1 MYQRILIF
9 LWKNKRSN
17 FEGWNFCSSHILLLS
32 YINRIFIHIYSLL
45 WIQIATCCSIWP
57 QGEREKERVRKRI
70 DVLPFAFAKFFL
82 EKMKNYIL
90 TIEISAC
97 SLYLLT
103 QAEYWYIYRYIYI
116 LYYESQLSPA
126 VHSDCIE
133 GEKKEREIG
142 LAFFHLHSRIYFLKK
157 WKIIF
162 WWLKFLL
169 ARILYFF
176 ARTEYWYIYILHCET
191 RLPPAVHFDRIKGR
205 RKRERERKR
214 KRNERSFI
222 CIREIYILYFLKA
235 HKN

>member
-1 MYQRILIF
+1 M
-9 LWKNKRSN
+9 NSN
-17 FEGWNFCSSHILLLS
+17 CHVLFTLAAG
-32 YINRIFIHIYSLL
+32 
-45 WIQIATCCSIWP
+45 
-57 QGEREKERVRKRI
+57 RKRERKSEKTNWRSSI
-70 DVLPFAFAKFFL
+70 CICEIFFGKNEKSFWRLKFL
-82 EKMKNYIL
+82 L
-90 TIEISAC
+90 ARV

-126 VHSDCIE
+126 VHSGCIE

-162 WWLKFLL
+162 WRLKFLL